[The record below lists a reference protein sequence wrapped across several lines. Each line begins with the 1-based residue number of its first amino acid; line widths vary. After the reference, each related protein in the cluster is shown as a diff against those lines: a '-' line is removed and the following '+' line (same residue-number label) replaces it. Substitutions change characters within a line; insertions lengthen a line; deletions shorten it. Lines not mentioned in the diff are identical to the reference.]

1 MFTFTWTVRVK
12 SINYTDLKKKKK
24 PIQRTVEACSIVHW
38 TVEAKRWRH
47 ASTVSKKKMFSEQW
61 TEFGR
66 VESSNLLLSVS
77 LRLARNKLGD
87 PCTVNSFFFLTK
99 HLLSAFLKK
108 RNLYLVAKRALR
120 IPQINIVTT
129 LLYWNDQQYG

>member
-1 MFTFTWTVRVK
+1 
-12 SINYTDLKKKKK
+12 
-24 PIQRTVEACSIVHW
+24 VEA
-38 TVEAKRWRH
+38 EQWRH

-87 PCTVNSFFFLTK
+87 PCTINNFFFLTK

-108 RNLYLVAKRALR
+108 HNLYLVAKRAHILEK
-120 IPQINIVTT
+120 I
-129 LLYWNDQQYG
+129 